1 MIHNPQRQRHRRLM
15 IPVMFALTAASPVT
29 VEAHE
34 AAACATAPTAPAT
47 PKKKFGLGGLLK
59 AVRDAGATDL
69 LPAGSTSRATR
80 VAEGAVAV
88 ASGGDPAGAVAGA
101 TGSDQAGRAAGV
113 VTNLARQAGHGC

>member
-1 MIHNPQRQRHRRLM
+1 M
-15 IPVMFALTAASPVT
+15 IPVMFALTAASPAM

-34 AAACATAPTAPAT
+34 AAACATAPTAPAK
-47 PKKKFGLGGLLK
+47 PKKKFVLGGLLK
-59 AVRDAGATDL
+59 AVRDAGVTDL
-69 LPAGSTSRATR
+69 LPGGSTSRATR

-88 ASGGDPAGAVAGA
+88 ASGGDPAAATAGA